1 LPPFHRTLR
10 VNREGLRISPHQYQ
24 KLSVFSCPFGIGAV
38 LTIGHNHG
46 MRHKQ
51 LQKTSRLHSK
61 SDLWH
66 PLVGDVP
73 AWARDASYVRVV
85 DGSAVAS
92 SSMPAI
98 DQTVLSSTN
107 LLTIANVAAS
117 LQVSTKT
124 VRRLIDRGELDA
136 IRIGRSIRIQ
146 PGALALLISR
156 RAR

>member
-1 LPPFHRTLR
+1 
-10 VNREGLRISPHQYQ
+10 
-24 KLSVFSCPFGIGAV
+24 
-38 LTIGHNHG
+38 

-61 SDLWH
+61 SDLSH
-66 PLVGDVP
+66 PSVGDVP
-73 AWARDASYVRVV
+73 AWARDASYGRVV
-85 DGSAVAS
+85 DGGAVAS

-98 DQTVLSSTN
+98 DQTVLSSSC
-107 LLTIANVAAS
+107 LLTIANVAAL

-146 PGALALLISR
+146 PEALKLLIGR
-156 RAR
+156 MAR

>member
-1 LPPFHRTLR
+1 
-10 VNREGLRISPHQYQ
+10 
-24 KLSVFSCPFGIGAV
+24 
-38 LTIGHNHG
+38 

-51 LQKTSRLHSK
+51 IQKTSRLHSK
-61 SDLWH
+61 SDLSH
-66 PLVGDVP
+66 PSVGDVP
-73 AWARDASYVRVV
+73 ACARDTSNGKVV
-85 DGSAVAS
+85 DGDAVAS
-92 SSMPAI
+92 SSLLAF
-98 DQTVLSSTN
+98 DQKALSSSN

-146 PGALALLISR
+146 PEALALLISR